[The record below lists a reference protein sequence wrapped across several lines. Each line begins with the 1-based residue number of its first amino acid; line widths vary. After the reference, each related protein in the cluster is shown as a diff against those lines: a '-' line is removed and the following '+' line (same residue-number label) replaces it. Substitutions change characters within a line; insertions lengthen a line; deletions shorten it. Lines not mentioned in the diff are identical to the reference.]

1 MSLVTEYVEE
11 RQNELESERH
21 NREGMRRVTVRL
33 PGDAVVML
41 AEVAAALD
49 KTNTGC
55 AEELLKAAITEAW
68 MALGPKTMEDI
79 QRTLQGLVQGPSA
92 KGKQGRS
99 RAKDKPE

>member
-49 KTNTGC
+49 ETNTGC
-55 AEELLKAAITEAW
+55 AEELLRAAITEAW
-68 MALGPKTMEDI
+68 MALGTRTMEDI
-79 QRTLQGLVQGPSA
+79 QRTLQGLVQDQNV
-92 KGKQGRS
+92 KGK
-99 RAKDKPE
+99 RAKAKAEGRPD